1 MVFGSGETIEGD
13 GRVMS
18 ATETGI
24 PEDDTA
30 DIVDA
35 NMVEEVVGVSELVA
49 DVTTFSKTDIRSERN
64 WSEV

>member
-1 MVFGSGETIEGD
+1 
-13 GRVMS
+13 MS

-30 DIVDA
+30 DVVDA
-35 NMVEEVVGVSELVA
+35 NMVEVVGVSELVA